1 MKHSL
6 VIISGIL
13 LVVPQ
18 VYTYAGDMED
28 MNHGQSGGQY
38 MQNGQDHNW
47 MKEEEKMRYQQG
59 QQQPNWKM
67 IQPTGWSKML
77 PPFGNQWSG
86 PQGNMGNGSNPQWT
100 WSGADAKMAQELKNR
115 KRIVEELAKLWV
127 DISVFTEEVINDPQ
141 AFWKLA
147 ESYRNIKQQSNSG
160 KNMPNPD
167 MKKSSEN
174 KPNGQW
180 TWSGAD
186 AKMAYELANRKRIVE
201 ELKTLWADVSG
212 FTDAVINDPQA
223 FWKLAETFRTLKQ
236 QSNSGK
242 NMPNP
247 QMKDKERSDDTSREK
262 MNEWMN
268 STSEKKVTP
277 VRPAL
282 TEKARKLLQAK
293 LDKIPTEK
301 RDTLLPKMLKSAQAQ
316 LEAAQKKGNK
326 VNIRKL
332 EAIVEIIQ
340 DEIESEDDESL
351 IDSLFTE

>member
-38 MQNGQDHNW
+38 MQNGQHHDW
-47 MKEEEKMRYQQG
+47 MNEEEKMRYQQG

-86 PQGNMGNGSNPQWT
+86 PQGNMGNGGNSQWS
-100 WSGADAKMAQELKNR
+100 WSGAEAKMAQELKNR
-115 KRIVEELAKLWV
+115 RNIVAELAKLWV
-127 DISVFTEEVINDPQ
+127 DTSVFTEEVINNPQ
-141 AFWKLA
+141 EFWKLA
-147 ESYRNIKQQSNSG
+147 ESYRNIKQQS
-160 KNMPNPD
+160 
-167 MKKSSEN
+167 
-174 KPNGQW
+174 
-180 TWSGAD
+180 
-186 AKMAYELANRKRIVE
+186 Y
-201 ELKTLWADVSG
+201 
-212 FTDAVINDPQA
+212 
-223 FWKLAETFRTLKQ
+223 
-236 QSNSGK
+236 SGK

-247 QMKDKERSDDTSREK
+247 QMKDKERSDDSSREK
-262 MNEWMN
+262 MSEWIN

-277 VRPAL
+277 ARPAL
-282 TEKARKLLQAK
+282 TEKARKLLQEK
-293 LDKIPTEK
+293 LDKIPAEK

-340 DEIESEDDESL
+340 DEIESEDDEGL